1 MTARPDGAPIR
12 GVIDPMPRPRW
23 LIATLG
29 ALLAGCGGDA
39 TAPPS
44 NAVDAGGDA
53 GVVDV
58 PVPPR
63 VRLRVD
69 ANRDGTVSDT
79 GDDETFRADWSA
91 AHGAVFLANVDDDD
105 DDDTLDGA
113 DEVVNG
119 DGDALDLAR
128 VRVAPIAGL
137 VEGATGRLTLTGPTT
152 PTVRVFR
159 VDDGVWRRVDLA
171 AETLST
177 ADLRAGVE
185 LGVESSDFPTAT
197 WPGEITLA
205 LAVTHGAEALGDDHV
220 VMRVA
225 PFVVS
230 TSLDEATR
238 IYATGGGGIVPL
250 ARFINDMDAITT
262 DDRMEFET
270 IDGLDPAWGQPNRG
284 PDVWT
289 QDYME
294 LGWTAMPGG
303 AAPQGMNVVLRTPRV
318 DRAIAAWTRR
328 DFVGPDHGYTW
339 HHEATYPA
347 TRAHDPS
354 LDSFGNLEVI
364 PPYAGHPFGRIFH
377 GNVATRSSDPE
388 LRAFLNAQRVQGP
401 VLELDTSWLHV
412 GHVDEFASFIP
423 VSSPR
428 GWKLLV
434 ASPRAARAQLQAMVT
449 ADPANGERL
458 MFEGQRWF
466 YPQGSAMAG
475 RAYSATRTINSILAD
490 TELMAFNQ
498 RDQAH
503 IDMVREALQTEAG
516 LTDAEIIEIPFLM
529 WEIEN
534 GQGAAYMPGTVN
546 LLLYGHS
553 VTMAK
558 PHAALVG
565 GTDFMQTYLSQL
577 FRAEGI
583 TAHFAEQWDIL
594 HAAEGEVHC
603 GTNALRR
610 IPAHGAWWEVTR

>member
-1 MTARPDGAPIR
+1 MNSSLGH
-12 GVIDPMPRPRW
+12 RW
-23 LIATLG
+23 LIPILAV
-29 ALLAGCGGDA
+29 LLAGCGDDA
-39 TAPPS
+39 ATTPAS
-44 NAVDAGGDA
+44 IAVDAG
-53 GVVDV
+53 VDSGAAR
-58 PVPPR
+58 PR
-63 VRLRVD
+63 VRLLVD

-79 GDDETFRADWSA
+79 GDDEAFRASWDAS
-91 AHGAVFLANVDDDD
+91 HGAVFLANVDDDD
-105 DDDTLDGA
+105 DDDALDGA
-113 DEVVNG
+113 DDVVNG
-119 DGDALDLAR
+119 EADALDLAR
-128 VRVAPIAGL
+128 VRVAPMPGL
-137 VEGATGRLTLTGPTT
+137 AEGATGRLTLTAPTS

-159 VDDGVWRRVDLA
+159 VDGGVWRRVDLA

-197 WPGEITLA
+197 WAGEITLA
-205 LAVTHGAEALGDDHV
+205 LSVTLGAEALGEDRA

-238 IYATGGGGIVPL
+238 VYATGGGGIFSL
-250 ARFINDMDAITT
+250 ARFINDLDSITT
-262 DDRMEFET
+262 EDRIEFET
-270 IDGLDPAWGQPNRG
+270 IDGLDPDWSEPNQG

-303 AAPQGMNVVLRTPRV
+303 EAPRGMNVVLRTPRV

-328 DFVGPDHGYTW
+328 DFVGPDRGYVW
-339 HHEATYPA
+339 RHEARYPA

-364 PPYAGHPFGRIFH
+364 PPYAGHPLGRIFH
-377 GNVATRSSDPE
+377 GNVAARSSDPE

-434 ASPRAARAQLQAMVT
+434 ASPRAARAQLQALVA
-449 ADPANGERL
+449 ADPANGERV
-458 MFEGQRWF
+458 MFEGQHWF
-466 YPQGSAMAG
+466 YPQGHPMEG
-475 RAYSATRTINSILAD
+475 RAYSAARTINSILAD

-503 IDMVREALQTEAG
+503 IDMIRETLQTEAG

-558 PHAALVG
+558 PHAVVLDGA
-565 GTDFMQTYLSQL
+565 DFMQTHLSAL
-577 FRAEGI
+577 MRAEGI

-610 IPAHGAWWEVTR
+610 IPARGAWWEVTR

>member
-1 MTARPDGAPIR
+1 MKPSARH
-12 GVIDPMPRPRW
+12 RW
-23 LIATLG
+23 LLAILA
-29 ALLAGCGGDA
+29 ALLAGCGDDA
-39 TAPPS
+39 ATTPAS
-44 NAVDAGGDA
+44 IAVDAGVDA
-53 GVVDV
+53 GTAR
-58 PVPPR
+58 PR
-63 VRLRVD
+63 VRLLVD

-79 GDDETFRADWSA
+79 GDDEAFRASWDAS
-91 AHGAVFLANVDDDD
+91 HGAVFLANVDDDD
-105 DDDTLDGA
+105 DDDALDGA
-113 DEVVNG
+113 DDVVNG
-119 DGDALDLAR
+119 EADALDLAR
-128 VRVAPIAGL
+128 VRVAPMPGL
-137 VEGATGRLTLTGPTT
+137 AEGATGRLTLTAPTS

-159 VDDGVWRRVDLA
+159 VDGGVWRRVDLA

-197 WPGEITLA
+197 WAGEITLA
-205 LAVTHGAEALGDDHV
+205 LAVTRGDEALGDDRAV
-220 VMRVA
+220 LRVA

-238 IYATGGGGIVPL
+238 VYATGGGGIFSL
-250 ARFINDMDAITT
+250 ARFINDLDSITSE
-262 DDRMEFET
+262 DRMEFET
-270 IDGLDPAWGQPNRG
+270 IDGLDPDWSEPNQG

-303 AAPQGMNVVLRTPRV
+303 EAPRGMNVVLRTPRV

-328 DFVGPDHGYTW
+328 DFVGPDRGYVW
-339 HHEATYPA
+339 RHEARYPA

-377 GNVATRSSDPE
+377 GNVAARSSDPE

-434 ASPRAARAQLQAMVT
+434 ASPRAARAQLQALVA
-449 ADPANGERL
+449 ADPANGERV
-458 MFEGQRWF
+458 MFEGQHWF
-466 YPQGSAMAG
+466 YPQGHPMEG
-475 RAYSATRTINSILAD
+475 RAYAAARTINSILAD

-503 IDMVREALQTEAG
+503 IDMIRETLQTEAG

-558 PHAALVG
+558 PHAVVLDGA
-565 GTDFMQTYLSQL
+565 DFMQTHLGAL
-577 FRAEGI
+577 MRAEGI

>member
-1 MTARPDGAPIR
+1 MN
-12 GVIDPMPRPRW
+12 PRSGPRW
-23 LIATLG
+23 LLATLA
-29 ALLAGCGGDA
+29 ALLVGCGDDVA
-39 TAPPS
+39 TTPAS
-44 NAVDAGGDA
+44 LSVDAGADA
-53 GVVDV
+53 G
-58 PVPPR
+58 PARPR
-63 VRLRVD
+63 VRLLVD

-79 GDDETFRADWSA
+79 GDDEAFRASWDA
-91 AHGAVFLANVDDDD
+91 AHGAVFLANLDDDD
-105 DDDTLDGA
+105 DDDVLDSA
-113 DEVVNG
+113 DDVVNG
-119 DGDALDLAR
+119 EADALDLAR
-128 VRVAPIAGL
+128 VRVAPMPDL
-137 VEGATGRLTLTGPTT
+137 VEGATGRLSLTAPTR
-152 PTVRVFR
+152 PAVRVFR
-159 VDDGVWRRVDLA
+159 VDGGAWRSIDLA

-185 LGVESSDFPTAT
+185 LGVESSGFPTAD
-197 WPGEITLA
+197 WEGEITLR
-205 LAVTHGAEALGDDHV
+205 LAVTRGDEALGDDRA

-230 TSLDEATR
+230 SSLDETERVYAT
-238 IYATGGGGIVPL
+238 TGGGFFAL
-250 ARFINDMDAITT
+250 ARFINDLDSITT
-262 DDRMEFET
+262 EDRMDFET
-270 IDGLDPAWGQPNRG
+270 IDGMDPDWGERDRG

-303 AAPQGMNVVLRTPRV
+303 EAPRGMNVVLRTPRV

-328 DFVGPDHGYTW
+328 DFVGPDRGYVW
-339 HHEATYPA
+339 HHSARYPT

-364 PPYAGHPFGRIFH
+364 PAYAGYPLGRLFH
-377 GNVATRSSDPE
+377 GNVAARSSDPA

-423 VSSPR
+423 VNSPR

-434 ASPRAARAQLQAMVT
+434 ASPRAARAQLQALVE
-449 ADPANGERL
+449 ADPANGERV

-466 YPQGSAMAG
+466 HPEGHPLEG
-475 RAYSATRTINSILAD
+475 RPYSAARTINSILAD

-503 IDMVREALQTEAG
+503 IDMVRETLQTEAG
-516 LTDAEIIEIPFLM
+516 LTDDEVIEIPFLM

-546 LLLYGHS
+546 LLLYGRS
-553 VTMAK
+553 VIMAR
-558 PHAALVG
+558 PHAAVIDG
-565 GTDFMQTYLSQL
+565 ADFMQTHLSAL
-577 FRAEGI
+577 MRAEGI

-610 IPAHGAWWEVTR
+610 IPARAAWWEVTR